1 MSVRVRTSIEL
12 PRALSGS
19 NELREW
25 PCVASTRTVA
35 GWTTDL
41 SALTWADAVPICATR
56 EKMEIAVAAPLSNTR
71 AELRFST
78 LVFPHFN
85 APAILPPLR
94 LRPCFRHSIQ
104 NGVSCVKDFHCVK
117 GPRALPDS
125 AYRRE

>member
-41 SALTWADAVPICATR
+41 SALTWADAVPICATK
-56 EKMEIAVAAPLSNTR
+56 EKMEISVAAPLNNTR
-71 AELRFST
+71 AELRFSI

-85 APAILPPLR
+85 APAILPPLHQPPH
-94 LRPCFRHSIQ
+94 LIHPTQ
-104 NGVSCVKDFHCVK
+104 
-117 GPRALPDS
+117 
-125 AYRRE
+125 